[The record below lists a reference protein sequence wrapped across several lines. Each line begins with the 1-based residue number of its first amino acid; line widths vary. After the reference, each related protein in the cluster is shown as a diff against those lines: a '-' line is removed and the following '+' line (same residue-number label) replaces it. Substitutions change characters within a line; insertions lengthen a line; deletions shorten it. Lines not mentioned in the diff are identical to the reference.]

1 MNQTQLEILNL
12 VSYQLKISA
21 MQTEDLYEHTVYEN
35 GKETTY
41 EINREQHLEEIM
53 KWAVQELNNN
63 FELEEIK

>member
-12 VSYQLKISA
+12 VFYQLKISA
-21 MQTEDLYEHTVYEN
+21 MQTEESYEHTVYED

-41 EINREQHLEEIM
+41 EIDREQHLEEIM

-63 FELEEIK
+63 FELGEF

>member
-1 MNQTQLEILNL
+1 MNQTQLEILKL
-12 VSYQLKISA
+12 ISYQLKISA
-21 MQTEDLYEHTVYEN
+21 MQTEESYEHTVYED

-63 FELEEIK
+63 FELGEF

>member
-1 MNQTQLEILNL
+1 MNIQFM
-12 VSYQLKISA
+12 KMA
-21 MQTEDLYEHTVYEN
+21 
-35 GKETTY
+35 KETTY

>member
-1 MNQTQLEILNL
+1 MNQTQLEIFRLI
-12 VSYQLKISA
+12 SYQLKTSI
-21 MQTEDLYEHTVYEN
+21 MQNEKSYEHIVYED

-63 FELEEIK
+63 FELGEF

>member
-12 VSYQLKISA
+12 VFYQLKISA
-21 MQTEDLYEHTVYEN
+21 MQTEESYEHTVYED
-35 GKETTY
+35 GKENTY

-63 FELEEIK
+63 FELGEF

>member
-12 VSYQLKISA
+12 VFYQLKISA
-21 MQTEDLYEHTVYEN
+21 MQTEESYEHTVYED

-41 EINREQHLEEIM
+41 EINREQHLEEVM

-63 FELEEIK
+63 FELGEF